1 MKFLN
6 RFFFVGMLA
15 GAMLLV
21 GVPMLG
27 FAVFSAVTGTLD
39 KPTQAAAGLRP
50 LAFPGEIGPALSW
63 EVRAMDGRT
72 ANVRD
77 LGHSVLFV
85 NNWATWCGPCVR
97 EMPAIERLAQHYD
110 GADVA
115 FVIVSD
121 EALDK
126 VRDFVAEKGWELPVY
141 VTKNRPAVFQTKAI
155 PSTFILDDDRRVVY
169 AHIGSAA
176 WGDQPAIDFIDKL
189 LVSEPRGLVKS

>member
-27 FAVFSAVTGTLD
+27 FVIFSVVTGSPD
-39 KPTQAAAGLRP
+39 KPAQATASLMP
-50 LAFPGEIGPALSW
+50 LAFPDEIGPALSW
-63 EVRAMDGRT
+63 EVRAMNGRT
-72 ANVRD
+72 ANVAD
-77 LGHSVLFV
+77 LGHRVLFV

-97 EMPAIERLAQHYD
+97 EMPAIEQLVQHYD
-110 GADVA
+110 GQDVA
-115 FVIVSD
+115 FVVVS
-121 EALDK
+121 EESLDK
-126 VRDFVAEKGWELPVY
+126 VRNFVAEKGWELPVY
-141 VTKNRPAVFQTKAI
+141 VTKNRPAVFHTRAI

-176 WGDQPAIDFIDKL
+176 WDDQSAADFIDRL
-189 LVSEPRGLVKS
+189 LVSKPRGLVRS